1 MFLRV
6 SRVGVVAVQPP
17 QATLPLAT
25 RSDRGSS
32 GGRADWPQT
41 ASSGELA
48 DGPLM
53 SAFEPLRTF
62 PVRLP
67 LLTVADLRH

>member
-32 GGRADWPQT
+32 GGRADRT
-41 ASSGELA
+41 SNGKFRRISGRSAYVCFRTIA
-48 DGPLM
+48 DIPRPF
-53 SAFEPLRTF
+53 AVPNRC
-62 PVRLP
+62 
-67 LLTVADLRH
+67 